1 MTPPVAP
8 KITAAPVPEPSGE
21 SKLPSSKAAGS
32 IIEQRSIRTSSR
44 VVMTTST
51 SGPPQASFIVGSA
64 ASAFLDV
71 HGMTEIT
78 RRFLGSTPIFSAK

>member
-21 SKLPSSKAAGS
+21 SKLLSSKAAGS

-51 SGPPQASFIVGSA
+51 SGSPQASRIVGSS

-71 HGMTEIT
+71 HGMTEMT

>member
-8 KITAAPVPEPSGE
+8 KMTAAPVPEPRGL
-21 SKLPSSKAAGS
+21 SKPLSSNADGS

-51 SGPPQASFIVGSA
+51 SCSPHASRIVGSA

-71 HGMTEIT
+71 HGMMEIT
-78 RRFLGSTPIFSAK
+78 RSFLGSTPIFSAK